1 MKILLDTHL
10 LVWLAAQTS
19 RLPVSAR
26 AVVEDPKASLF
37 FSSASLWELMIKRA
51 LGRGGIPVHP
61 RVLHGALLEN
71 EFHELA
77 VTSAHALQTQHL
89 PLIHKDPFDRILIVQ
104 AKAEGMV
111 LVTSDETVGLYGE
124 PVWLAR

>member
-1 MKILLDTHL
+1 
-10 LVWLAAQTS
+10 VGFVE
-19 RLPVSAR
+19 LPV
-26 AVVEDPKASLF
+26 
-37 FSSASLWELMIKRA
+37 
-51 LGRGGIPVHP
+51 
-61 RVLHGALLEN
+61 N
-71 EFHELA
+71 
-77 VTSAHALQTQHL
+77 TAHALEVANL

>member
-1 MKILLDTHL
+1 
-10 LVWLAAQTS
+10 
-19 RLPVSAR
+19 
-26 AVVEDPKASLF
+26 
-37 FSSASLWELMIKRA
+37 
-51 LGRGGIPVHP
+51 
-61 RVLHGALLEN
+61 LHGALLEN

-89 PLIHKDPFDRILIVQ
+89 PLIHKDPFDLILIVQ